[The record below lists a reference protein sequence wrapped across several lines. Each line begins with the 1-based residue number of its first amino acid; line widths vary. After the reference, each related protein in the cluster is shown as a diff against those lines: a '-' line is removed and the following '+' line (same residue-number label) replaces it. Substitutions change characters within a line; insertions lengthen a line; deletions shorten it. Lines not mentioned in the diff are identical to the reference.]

1 MRQNGRGNVSINEK
15 REKKLPVS
23 FILSIVKP
31 RLTTSVFSIIIH
43 TAQTRRFQPNIFLL
57 LQTAIK

>member
-31 RLTTSVFSIIIH
+31 RLTISVFSIIFH
-43 TAQTRRFQPNIFLL
+43 TAKIAGANESK
-57 LQTAIK
+57 AKYGE